1 MISDGTFYRWQNGD
15 LLLFCHLQ
23 PQASRDEFA
32 GTIAGSADI
41 HVERLKIRI
50 TAPPVDGR
58 ANIHLIAFLAKQF
71 GVAKRAVTISSGD
84 SSRQKTVR
92 IAQPAKLPAALSIAP
107 PPVTL

>member
-1 MISDGTFYRWQNGD
+1 MSADSHFYRWQNGD

-32 GTIAGSADI
+32 GTLTTDTFG
-41 HVERLKIRI
+41 ERLKIRI
-50 TAPPVDGR
+50 TAPPLDGR
-58 ANIHLIAFLAKQF
+58 ANAHLIAFLAKQF

-92 IAQPAKLPAALSIAP
+92 IEQPTKTPPALSIAP
-107 PPVTL
+107 PPATL